1 MIQELM
7 LINQA
12 GIALFYHNFLSE
24 KNLDDHQSLAS
35 YFDVICRFT
44 KQNFKESLKSLTLD
58 NFFFFFYTH
67 KSHYHLVLKCDYK
80 NLDEKTLESFS
91 KIIVEAFLTKF
102 IGILEDFNGEISL
115 FKSFTDDIEEI
126 VNSKLENFRKFL
138 ILEN

>member
-12 GIALFYHNFLSE
+12 GIALFYHNFLSDE
-24 KNLDDHQSLAS
+24 IQDDHQSLAS

-44 KQNFKESLKSLTLD
+44 KENFKESLKSLTLD
-58 NFFFFFYTH
+58 SSLFFFYNH
-67 KSHYHLVLKCDYK
+67 ESHFHLVLKCDSK
-80 NLDEKTLESFS
+80 NFDEKTLESFS
-91 KIIVEAFLTKF
+91 KIIIDTFLIKY

-126 VNSKLENFRKFL
+126 INSKVDNFRESL